1 MWSQFSGR
9 SALLL
14 TIVTATG
21 LAQQPMA
28 PGLYGRLEGDSYVSP
43 TGFFKVRVPVLPEL
57 GGEIHDTENVVSFD
71 DALNT
76 HASIACFALDMT
88 QKWEFET
95 RSVREYLEYFYANFV
110 LPDFANRFPGTT
122 TEAAQF
128 IPQLQGGALALYTL
142 LPGGSA
148 FAGRNQ
154 IIDAPAT
161 GPVVA
166 KRGTLL
172 FVHDQHILAL
182 SVELAERVTQPSI
195 FRKTPEEENEILR
208 NRLIELA
215 HRMQFSTRPPATKT

>member
-1 MWSQFSGR
+1 MRFNFPVRLVASFA
-9 SALLL
+9 ALALC
-14 TIVTATG
+14 A
-21 LAQQPMA
+21 LAQPPA
-28 PGLYGRLEGDSYVSP
+28 PATLYGRVEGDSYVSP
-43 TGFFKVRVPVLPEL
+43 TGTFKVLVPVLPEL

-76 HASIACFALDMT
+76 HVSIACFALDMT

-95 RSVREYLEYFYANFV
+95 RGTREYLEYFYATFV
-110 LPDFANRFPGTT
+110 LPDFMQRFPGTT
-122 TEAAQF
+122 TEAGQF

-148 FAGRNQ
+148 FAGRNL
-154 IIDAPAT
+154 IIESPAA

-172 FVHDQHILAL
+172 LVHDLHIFAL
-182 SVELAERVTQPSI
+182 SIELAERVTQPRI
-195 FRKTPEEENEILR
+195 FHKTPEEENEILR

-215 HRMQFSTRPPATKT
+215 GRMQFTAPAPAEKS